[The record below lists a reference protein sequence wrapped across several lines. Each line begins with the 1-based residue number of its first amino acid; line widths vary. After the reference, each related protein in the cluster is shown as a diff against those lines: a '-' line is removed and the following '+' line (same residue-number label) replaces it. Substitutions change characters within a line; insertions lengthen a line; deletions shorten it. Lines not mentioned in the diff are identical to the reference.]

1 MCSSDLIDVMDWRIF
16 AQFGHNVTDRPM
28 SYSRAVR
35 FQTSKVSHT
44 VTSLVLAVIAVLA
57 ATGLLYDGF
66 TWFTR

>member
-1 MCSSDLIDVMDWRIF
+1 
-16 AQFGHNVTDRPM
+16 M